1 MYKDS
6 KAVKLL
12 STKDIRYIITTGT
25 HHVGVYSNNTA
36 IVAPRIDELLPLV
49 LIKTKKGWS
58 ENNDSKLFNTTATK
72 LEGLG
77 LFINPPIQV
86 PKDKTHTLGLEQWLP
101 KSKIYKRDCFVS
113 PRMYESPLFG
123 IKWEGRDWT
132 LLVAEP
138 TENILDFIT
147 ASSYD
152 TTSIT
157 YVDNVYLPDQ
167 LNIIEKWLNEY
178 NDENVVAVDTETFD
192 PIEPGGWRAL
202 SHRHGVVRSVQL
214 WCPSAGK
221 GLFLDFGPRGMNMY
235 SGEVSKRLANFFKQ
249 KYVVF
254 HNALF
259 DLAMLE
265 AQLGISLAESRI
277 IDTQVLSQNLWAGLR
292 IMPHNLGA
300 LAKRFGLEV
309 EKDLQT
315 SDFGVPLIPA
325 QIQYGMD
332 DTRIT
337 AEVMRI
343 AFIKLQENG
352 GNIGSAKIDCGFIHA
367 LHTMRMKGFPVD
379 VEALGQAISTM
390 EDWLEAKAEEF
401 KLLTGQKYT
410 EREKVLTALQRLYP
424 DAGITSTN
432 KTEMA
437 SRGHL
442 PAVQLLTDCK
452 FAGIRLAYAYAVSD
466 ALTPQGTACG
476 GFRPLA
482 NQGMGRTACTAK
494 VGGKNGVFVQLQNP
508 AKYDERYPELPD
520 LRMLF
525 GGGFNE
531 KRQVKRKLIIID
543 LSAAHLRL
551 SHDFSDEMDQIKL
564 CNTPGSDSH
573 SYNAAIVVKS
583 ALMDDERYKDFNTY
597 EKFLAARKA
606 ENADAEK
613 VRDLSKN
620 AIYTKINFG
629 SSWSLQSTIKKFG
642 NDIAIEICELV
653 MEGIGEAIPKWIA
666 YCKKALKETNTFS
679 YDFSH
684 LYKSVEDIRQSF
696 IDDGV
701 DDPEEL
707 DALVAEVT
715 KKRPSSFGY
724 LIAPSGRGR
733 YVPKYTREG
742 RYGNY
747 ESAKIND
754 VSAHL
759 VQSPEAD
766 IMKLAGTRFNEWART
781 AFKDKDV
788 DCWLAVIAHD
798 EFDIVCDE
806 DYAEMAGQK
815 MHSLI
820 EEEAR
825 KIAPRVPL
833 LKPWSVKEYIVDNWS
848 EK

>member
-12 STKDIRYIITTGT
+12 STKDIRYVITTPD

-36 IVAPRIDELLPLV
+36 IVAQRTEELPLV
-49 LIKTKKGWS
+49 LIKTKKGWN
-58 ENNDSKLFNTTATK
+58 ENNDSELFNTVA
-72 LEGLG
+72 GRLG
-77 LFINPPIQV
+77 ELDARMSDV
-86 PKDKTHTLGLEQWLP
+86 EVLSKDEVLTLNLDQWLP
-101 KSKIYKRDCFVS
+101 KSKIYKRGATISSDYATAS
-113 PRMYESPLFG
+113 LFSF
-123 IKWEGRDWT
+123 KWEGRDWT
-132 LLVAEP
+132 LLVAVP

-147 ASSYD
+147 TSFYD

-157 YVDNVYLPDQ
+157 YVDHVFLPDQ
-167 LNIIEKWLNEY
+167 LNIIEQWLNAY
-178 NDENVVAVDTETFD
+178 HDENVVAVDNEKFD
-192 PIEPGGWRAL
+192 PLEPGGWRAL
-202 SHRHGVVRSVQL
+202 SHRHGTVRSVQL
-214 WCPSAGK
+214 WCPSASK
-221 GLFLDFGPRGMNMY
+221 GLFIDFGPRGMNMY
-235 SGEVSKRLANFFKQ
+235 SGEVSKRLTNFFKQ

-265 AQLGISLAESRI
+265 AQLGISLAESCI

-300 LAKRFGLEV
+300 LAKRFGLEIN
-309 EKDLQT
+309 KDLQT

-379 VEALGQAISTM
+379 VEALNQAIKTM

-401 KLLTGQKYT
+401 TEFTGVKYT
-410 EREKVLTALQRLYP
+410 EREKVLEALQRLYP
-424 DAGITSTN
+424 NAHISSTN

-437 SRGHL
+437 SKGHL

-452 FAGIRLAYAYAVSD
+452 FAGIRLAYAYAVRD

-508 AKYDERYPELPD
+508 AKADKRYPELPD
-520 LRMLF
+520 LRTVF
-525 GGGFNE
+525 GGGINE
-531 KRQVKRKLIIID
+531 KRQVKRKLVILD

-564 CNTPGSDSH
+564 CNTPDSDSH
-573 SYNAAIVVKS
+573 SYNGAIVVRT
-583 ALMDDERYKDFNTY
+583 ALMDDERYRDLNTY
-597 EKFLAARKA
+597 EKFLAAK
-606 ENADAEK
+606 NAGSKDAKK

-629 SSWSLQSTIKKFG
+629 SAWSLQATIQKFG
-642 NDIAIEICELV
+642 TDIDIETCELA

-666 YCKKALKETNTFS
+666 HCNKALKETNTFD

-724 LIAPSGRGR
+724 LICPTGRGR
-733 YVPKYTREG
+733 YVPKFTREG
-742 RYGNY
+742 RYGKY
-747 ESAKIND
+747 ESAKLPD
-754 VSAHL
+754 CSAFVL
-759 VQSPEAD
+759 QASEAD
-766 IMKLAGTRFNEWART
+766 IMKIAGTRFNEWART
-781 AFKDKDV
+781 AFRDKSV

-798 EFDIVCDE
+798 EFVIVCDE
-806 DYAEMAGQK
+806 DYAERAGRK
-815 MHSLI
+815 MHSLM

-825 KIAPRVPL
+825 KVAPRVPL
-833 LKPWSVKEYIVDNWS
+833 LEPWTNDGYIKDNWS